1 MHVCS
6 PNVQLEMHSYQ
17 TFRGDFL
24 QRRTSFI
31 LLRSVL
37 VDPNPRSI
45 RLQLFFNVQL
55 ILVCLISL
63 PDVDVQR
70 KGRMF
75 VVL

>member
-31 LLRSVL
+31 LLRSVS
-37 VDPNPRSI
+37 VDPNPRS
-45 RLQLFFNVQL
+45 RSFQLFFNVQL
-55 ILVCLISL
+55 ILVCLNGF

-70 KGRMF
+70 RGRMF